1 MNQLPVV
8 PSASSSKFGMV
19 PNLQHNGI
27 PQGMDLENWQQD
39 PYLHWT
45 FSHVADFLPTAKI
58 SRGDGPVAELP
69 ENFTDFTS
77 VVVDSPEYGA
87 PTSVG
92 QIMDDTFTDGWA
104 VMVDGELLT
113 ENYFGKADANMSHI
127 LMSVSKSLVGVVVG
141 ALVNQGKLDLS
152 KTIEHYIPE
161 LKGCGYE
168 GATIRHILDMRSG
181 IQFSEEYLDPQAEV
195 RLLEQV
201 IGWAPRRDHSLPK
214 TMYGFL
220 ASLKKDGEHGGPFR
234 YRSCETDALGWLC
247 EVVSGKKMP
256 QLMSELLWSRIGAE
270 NDATIGIDKE
280 GTGMFDGGI
289 NASLRDMIRFGSL
302 FLEHGKSLTGEQ
314 VVSAG
319 WVADTFAG
327 GSTSRKSFKQSP
339 DDNRMPGGM
348 YRNQCWFPYEGNEVM
363 LCLGIHGQMIYINRR
378 ANMVAAKLSSWP
390 LPQNARMLFPTI
402 QAFDAIAEA
411 VGDSDSIPELPLDFA
426 PLDQY
431 TTSMPVIVPDAQVPA
446 TPVTPVAPVVPV
458 TPVAPVTPAV
468 PAALQIPAETIA
480 SQGTVVAV
488 DPDSGATTVDWGEG
502 PTTYGGATQ

>member
-1 MNQLPVV
+1 MNQLPVL

-58 SRGDGPVAELP
+58 SRGDGPVAEVP
-69 ENFTDFTS
+69 ENLTDFTELAF
-77 VVVDSPEYGA
+77 DSPEYGG
-87 PTSVG
+87 PTTVR
-92 QIMDDTFTDGWA
+92 QVMDDSYTDGWA
-104 VMVDGELLT
+104 VMVDGELRT
-113 ENYFGKADANMSHI
+113 EQYFGSANPETSHI
-127 LMSVSKSLVGVVVG
+127 LMSVSKSLVGMVVG
-141 ALVNQGKLDLS
+141 ALVTQGKLDLS
-152 KTIEHYIPE
+152 KTIESYIPE
-161 LKGCGYE
+161 LEGCGYE
-168 GATIRHILDMRSG
+168 GATVRHILDMRSG
-181 IQFSEEYLDPQAEV
+181 IKFSEEYLDPQAEV

-234 YRSCETDALGWLC
+234 YRSIETDALGWLC
-247 EVVSGKKMP
+247 ETVSGKKMP
-256 QLMSELLWSRIGAE
+256 ELMSELLWSRIGAE
-270 NDATIGIDKE
+270 HDATIGIDKE
-280 GTGMFDGGI
+280 GTGMFDGGV
-289 NASLRDMIRFGSL
+289 NASLLDMVRFGSL

-319 WVADTFAG
+319 WIADTFAG
-327 GSTSRKSFKQSP
+327 GSTSRKAFKQSP

-431 TTSMPVIVPDAQVPA
+431 TTSMPVV
-446 TPVTPVAPVVPV
+446 PVAPAAAPVPQVPV
-458 TPVAPVTPAV
+458 TAVTN
-468 PAALQIPAETIA
+468 
-480 SQGTVVAV
+480 QGTVVGV
-488 DPDSGATTVDWGEG
+488 DPTSGATTVDWGQG
-502 PTTYGGATQ
+502 PTTYGGVSQ